1 VDYSNQAAVRHVLL
15 FPPMIE
21 RIASDVERYMNL
33 LSVREK
39 LVASN
44 IANADTPGYRT
55 RDIDFQ
61 QEYQNAMK
69 SASPEV
75 IEAPGLNVK
84 NDGNNVNLDRESRL
98 LSENDL
104 RFALASNLAR
114 SELKSVR
121 MAMDNGSG
129 S

>member
-1 VDYSNQAAVRHVLL
+1 
-15 FPPMIE
+15 
-21 RIASDVERYMNL
+21 MNL